1 MKKRTSSKTSAT
13 KTRKGMVFGVFDCL
27 HKGHQYLLNEA
38 SEKCGNLIVVVTPD
52 SVVKTMKGRSPQKT
66 SPERMSAIKTYNSN
80 FQVVAGDEHIG
91 SWQVFE
97 RYPCDVVYL
106 GHDQQNIGKV
116 LEAIGVRHVYLK
128 PYKPEKY
135 KTSILI
141 KKSAL

>member
-1 MKKRTSSKTSAT
+1 
-13 KTRKGMVFGVFDCL
+13 MVFGVFDGL

-38 SEKCGNLIVVVTPD
+38 SKKCDNLIVVVTPD
-52 SVVKTMKGRSPQKT
+52 SVVKAMKGRSPQKNL
-66 SPERMSAIKTYNSN
+66 PEIILAIKTYNSK

-106 GHDQQNIGKV
+106 GYDQQNIGKV
-116 LEAIGVRHVYLK
+116 LEAIDVRHEYLK